1 MFFMLEIFIKFGFD
15 SCLIRILQ
23 MLIYMF
29 KAGKGD
35 LVGHKMP
42 KSIWRHMWVLPNN
55 FFARIFQHEIITF
68 SNIMRFSDSLWE
80 DQKCG

>member
-42 KSIWRHMWVLPNN
+42 KSI
-55 FFARIFQHEIITF
+55 
-68 SNIMRFSDSLWE
+68 
-80 DQKCG
+80 